1 MLKVLNSLEIKLVF
15 KDLEYRGP
23 AARHKQSISIS
34 LSVVEFQEWQTLTS
48 TSKTSLT
55 PMLPSLQIGMHNAGP
70 QKNKKTKTFLPDSS
84 QVPTCLLTV
93 SKVKQTIPSGGV

>member
-48 TSKTSLT
+48 TS
-55 PMLPSLQIGMHNAGP
+55 MLPSLQIGMHNAGP